1 MSKKINLEKINYIL
15 MILTIILL
23 PILKMTSYLLEY
35 NKIIEKSFE
44 FNHVYFLWIML
55 PLLLVIYV
63 IHLFKNYK
71 KINYID
77 IIVYIIMILM
87 LLTTI
92 FSSNKDLSIYGNITR
107 NEGLLTQL
115 TYYLLFLNSRLITKE
130 KYKENIIKVF
140 IGTSIF
146 IMLYSVLQV
155 YTDIPFIGP
164 FINKKMYAPS
174 LCGNPNFYGSYMVMS
189 SLLTSSLF
197 LMTNKYKYLFY
208 TFLFFI
214 GLFISNSTGPFLAV
228 IISLLFVLIFKFK
241 AIKKI
246 NYILVIILL
255 IISYF
260 LVSFSFKQAT
270 NNKVDL
276 SIKEDLTH
284 ELNESFGTNRIKIWK
299 DTLSVSKDYLVFGC
313 GLDNLKEV
321 YPDKSYPVDKAHNIY
336 LHILITNGLPALIMF
351 LILIGIHFIKGLK
364 LKDKLHISIFI
375 LFIGYLIQGFANISV
390 IDVSPIF
397 FIFFGL
403 LSNKLT
409 YK

>member
-146 IMLYSVLQV
+146 IMMIEKD
-155 YTDIPFIGP
+155 T
-164 FINKKMYAPS
+164 PS
-174 LCGNPNFYGSYMVMS
+174 GYPPN
-189 SLLTSSLF
+189 TR
-197 LMTNKYKYLFY
+197 
-208 TFLFFI
+208 I
-214 GLFISNSTGPFLAV
+214 AAV
-228 IISLLFVLIFKFK
+228 IRPQPIP
-241 AIKKI
+241 
-246 NYILVIILL
+246 NIIL
-255 IISYF
+255 
-260 LVSFSFKQAT
+260 
-270 NNKVDL
+270 
-276 SIKEDLTH
+276 
-284 ELNESFGTNRIKIWK
+284 
-299 DTLSVSKDYLVFGC
+299 
-313 GLDNLKEV
+313 
-321 YPDKSYPVDKAHNIY
+321 P
-336 LHILITNGLPALIMF
+336 
-351 LILIGIHFIKGLK
+351 LK
-364 LKDKLHISIFI
+364 LT
-375 LFIGYLIQGFANISV
+375 
-390 IDVSPIF
+390 
-397 FIFFGL
+397 GL
-403 LSNKLT
+403 VV
-409 YK
+409 